1 MPQENERLTII
12 GEAYGR
18 QEAEAG
24 RPFIGAS
31 GDLLNR
37 LCDEAGLL
45 PRGSSATL
53 NRALWSRNFD
63 QRDRIYANA
72 NIRLTNVFNFQP
84 PGNRIDDLCGPR
96 WGTQP
101 PIRPGKYLREEFVP
115 EIDRLRNELFEWQP
129 NLIVGLGATALWFA
143 CGTGQITKRRGTVIS
158 SDYGKFIATFHPAY
172 MLYPGGWANRAIV
185 VVDLM
190 KAARER
196 RTAEVIRP
204 QRFIH
209 IPESISDIEIAFADI
224 RSAKVLSIDIETA
237 ADQITCIGFSWAR
250 DSALVIPIFDTS
262 KHDRCYWSYE
272 DECEAWRWIRRICRL
287 PMPKVFQN
295 GLYDLHFLWKRYSV
309 AVSNCEH
316 DTMLLHHALQPEM
329 QKSLGFLGSLYT
341 NEPAWKMMR
350 PRGKGT
356 IKQQDE

>member
-1 MPQENERLTII
+1 MTRVAII

-18 QEAEAG
+18 QEAEAN

-37 LCDEAGLL
+37 LCEESGLI
-45 PRGSSATL
+45 PRDMGAALS
-53 NRALWSRNFD
+53 RALWQRNFD
-63 QRDRIYANA
+63 ARDRIFANA

-84 PGNRIDDLCGPR
+84 PGNRIEDLCGPK
-96 WGTQP
+96 WGALP
-101 PIRPGKYLREEFVP
+101 PIRPGKYIREEFTH
-115 EIDRLRNELFEWQP
+115 ELERLARELDEWKP
-129 NLIVGLGATALWFA
+129 NLIIGLGATALWFA
-143 CGTGQITKRRGTVIS
+143 CGTGQITKWRGTVIAS
-158 SDYGKFIATFHPAY
+158 NYGKFIATFHPAY

-196 RTAEVIRP
+196 HRPDVVRP

-209 IPESISDIEIAFADI
+209 IPESVDDIERAFGDI
-224 RSAKVLSIDIETA
+224 RHADTLSIDIETA
-237 ADQITCIGFSWAR
+237 NEQITCIGFAWSK
-250 DSALVIPIFDTS
+250 DHALVIPIIDTAKYNRS
-262 KHDRCYWSYE
+262 YWE
-272 DECEAWRWIRRICRL
+272 DYDDELEVWRWIRRLCGL
-287 PMPKVFQN
+287 PIPKVFQN
-295 GLYDLHFLWKRYSV
+295 GLYDMHFLWKQYGV

-329 QKSLGFLGSLYT
+329 KKGLGFLGSLYT
-341 NEPAWKMMR
+341 DEASWKMMR